1 MIVLWR
7 VTEVCNLACGFCAY
21 DRSVERSRAAADR
34 EQVSRFARLLGAFHR
49 QTGERVMLSW
59 LGGEPLLW
67 PPLFGL
73 SQELRE
79 AHGIELSATSNGS
92 TLYRNSVIEQIVQ
105 TFSEFTVSVDGPA
118 AFHDRM
124 RGRTGLWQRL
134 CVGVVSLDRR
144 RREIETPLKLRAN
157 VVLMRDNL
165 PLFADLCEELADWG
179 IDEIT
184 FNQLGGR
191 DRPEFFPD
199 HGLRL
204 ADVASLRQS
213 LTPLRQ
219 RLAARGVQ
227 LCGSATYLDRLEASA
242 RQQALPVAD
251 CAPGEQFLFVDE
263 SGRVAPCSFSTAEY
277 GVPVD
282 ELQTVDDLVGLRGR
296 FRASQARSAAAA
308 CGDCPSNHVFAK
320 FASA

>member
-21 DRSVERSRAAADR
+21 DRRVERSRNAAGP
-34 EQVSRFARLLGAFHR
+34 EQVRRFARLLGLFHR
-49 QTGERVMLSW
+49 RTGERVMLSW

-67 PPLFGL
+67 PSLFAL
-73 SQELRE
+73 SQELRDV
-79 AHGIELSATSNGS
+79 HGIELSATSNGS
-92 TLYRNSVIEQIVQ
+92 ALHRAPVIEQIVQ

-124 RGRTGLWQRL
+124 RGRAGLWERL
-134 CVGVVSLDRR
+134 REGVVSLDRR
-144 RREIETPLKLRAN
+144 RRECNAPLKLRAN

-165 PLFADLCEELADWG
+165 PLFSDLCEELAGWD

-204 ADVASLRQS
+204 ADVASLRQ
-213 LTPLRQ
+213 LLAPLRE
-219 RLAARGVQ
+219 RLAARGVK
-227 LCGSATYLDRLEASA
+227 LCGSAMYLGRLEASA

-263 SGRVAPCSFSTAEY
+263 SGRIAPCSFSSAEY

-282 ELQTVDDLVGLRGR
+282 ELATVDDLVALRGR
-296 FRASQARSAAAA
+296 FRASRVHAAAAA